1 MDTFF
6 LLKILQQLS
15 MPPTSLVVG
24 LIVGAVLV
32 AFGWRILGRLVATM
46 GVAQLVL
53 MSLHPISD
61 PLVVSLE
68 NRARVMAAEAPGC
81 CYDYI
86 VVLGGA
92 VGSPYP
98 PGRPDPHLTEA
109 SDRVWHAAR
118 LFKQGIS
125 PKVLLSGGNGPTI
138 GGDLVLPEADAMRL
152 LLLDFGVPADR
163 IVLENKSMNTIE
175 NMRGIRAIVGTAPI
189 ALITSA
195 IHMPR
200 AMQLAR
206 LANLNVQA
214 FPTDWRIVPDLRP
227 PGLGLMPSIGA
238 LNDSLS
244 AVKEHV
250 ALLFDSRGN
259 ALKP

>member
-6 LLKILQQLS
+6 FLKLLLQLS

-32 AFGWRILGRLVATM
+32 ALGWRILGRLVATL

-92 VGSPYP
+92 VGAPLP

-109 SDRVWHAAR
+109 ADRVWHAAR
-118 LFKQGIS
+118 LFKQGVA

-138 GGDLVLPEADAMRL
+138 GGDLVMAEADAMRI

-175 NMRGIRAIVGTAPI
+175 NMRGIRDIVGTAPI

-227 PGLGLMPSIGA
+227 PVFGLMPAIGA
-238 LNDSLS
+238 LNDSLT
-244 AVKEHV
+244 AVKEHI
-250 ALLFDSRGN
+250 ALMLDSRGN